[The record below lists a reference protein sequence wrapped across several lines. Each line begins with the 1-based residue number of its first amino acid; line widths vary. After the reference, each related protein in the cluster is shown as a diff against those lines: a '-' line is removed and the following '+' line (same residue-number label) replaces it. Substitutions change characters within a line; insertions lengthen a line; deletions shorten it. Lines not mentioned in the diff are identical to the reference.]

1 MTNDVFQLRGGL
13 DVKTFTFIQFDTLK
27 KRNQKL
33 HFVRFEKQNGDSLTS
48 KQCKQEN
55 FGLEKND
62 KGPTSRS
69 TDCYLYLSGL
79 GTLLDFLQFEL
90 VDYAQHKS
98 DLKFAICLA
107 NRRLKMPKRGIICSL
122 VKILLIQIVQS
133 CHSVPLKCS
142 TL

>member
-1 MTNDVFQLRGGL
+1 MTNDVFQLKGGL
-13 DVKTFTFIQFDTLK
+13 AVKMFTFIQFETLK

-33 HFVRFEKQNGDSLTS
+33 HLYVLKKNGDRPTS
-48 KQCKQEN
+48 KQCKQDN

-62 KGPTSRS
+62 KRSASRA

-90 VDYAQHKS
+90 VDYAQRKS
-98 DLKFAICLA
+98 VLKFAICLA

-122 VKILLIQIVQS
+122 VKTFF
-133 CHSVPLKCS
+133 K
-142 TL
+142 